1 MSRSRGRKAIRG
13 SGSARSWASW
23 ARSGYLDVENQNSLY
38 GTCDS
43 RSFRIGTSV
52 RFLCQLQAMGALAIE
67 QLLRNNL
74 CLHDEER
81 IEVKIALAL
90 VTLSPSTTL
99 RINSA
104 KSLVP
109 RMTGSLFAL
118 SWTVST
124 GPGTGF
130 FALSWTVSTCPGP
143 TGTGYRVAPLL
154 RMTERCQLIGDV
166 SLLP

>member
-1 MSRSRGRKAIRG
+1 MF
-13 SGSARSWASW
+13 
-23 ARSGYLDVENQNSLY
+23 V
-38 GTCDS
+38 
-43 RSFRIGTSV
+43 RIEAKV
-52 RFLCQLQAMGALAIE
+52 ALAF
-67 QLLRNNL
+67 
-74 CLHDEER
+74 
-81 IEVKIALAL
+81 
-90 VTLSPSTTL
+90 VTLSPSTEFIPSEAVGL
-99 RINSA
+99 RMNSA

-124 GPGTGF
+124 
-130 FALSWTVSTCPGP
+130 CPEP